1 MPDANKQI
9 QGLIK
14 WFSAEKGYGF
24 IQADGINKDIF
35 LHVKQLRSSGI
46 MGNLADG
53 EHVLFVCNDGPKGLF
68 ATNIT
73 RSNGGSNAS
82 KGNAP

>member
-1 MPDANKQI
+1 MSTDKQI
-9 QGLIK
+9 PGSIK

-24 IQADGINKDIF
+24 IQAEGIGKDVF

-46 MGNLADG
+46 MGSLADG

-68 ATNIT
+68 ATNIA
-73 RSNGGSNAS
+73 RKIGG
-82 KGNAP
+82 